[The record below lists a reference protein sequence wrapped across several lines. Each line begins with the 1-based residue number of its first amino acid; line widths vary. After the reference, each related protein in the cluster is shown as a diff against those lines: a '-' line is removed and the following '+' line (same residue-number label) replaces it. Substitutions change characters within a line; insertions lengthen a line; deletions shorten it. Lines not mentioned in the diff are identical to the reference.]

1 MKNTKIISSKKNL
14 QVKNISQLIKSS
26 KHRKK
31 QGQYV
36 VEGIKMV
43 EEAVDEGLV
52 FKVYASESFYK
63 KREDTNFFDHLDYEV
78 LTDSIFNSISDTMT
92 PQGLMGIVKKNEYEI
107 EQILTKDNAFLLIL
121 EDIRDP
127 GNLGTMIRAAEG
139 AGVTG
144 IIMNNFCVDLYNP
157 KTIRSSMG
165 SIFRM
170 PVCIAKDFHYIL
182 EKVKKSGITLY
193 GAHLKGKSYFDEKFN
208 KKTAFII
215 GNEANGLSKE
225 SSTMADRWIKI
236 PMEGKVESLNAAI
249 AATILMY
256 EKARQSR

>member
-1 MKNTKIISSKKNL
+1 
-14 QVKNISQLIKSS
+14 
-26 KHRKK
+26 
-31 QGQYV
+31 
-36 VEGIKMV
+36 MV

-144 IIMNNFCVDLYNP
+144 IIMNNFCVDLYN
-157 KTIRSSMG
+157 
-165 SIFRM
+165 
-170 PVCIAKDFHYIL
+170 
-182 EKVKKSGITLY
+182 
-193 GAHLKGKSYFDEKFN
+193 LKQFALAWVPFLGCQFVLQRI
-208 KKTAFII
+208 FII
-215 GNEANGLSKE
+215 
-225 SSTMADRWIKI
+225 
-236 PMEGKVESLNAAI
+236 
-249 AATILMY
+249 Y
-256 EKARQSR
+256 

>member
-1 MKNTKIISSKKNL
+1 
-14 QVKNISQLIKSS
+14 
-26 KHRKK
+26 
-31 QGQYV
+31 
-36 VEGIKMV
+36 
-43 EEAVDEGLV
+43 
-52 FKVYASESFYK
+52 
-63 KREDTNFFDHLDYEV
+63 
-78 LTDSIFNSISDTMT
+78 
-92 PQGLMGIVKKNEYEI
+92 
-107 EQILTKDNAFLLIL
+107 
-121 EDIRDP
+121 
-127 GNLGTMIRAAEG
+127 
-139 AGVTG
+139 
-144 IIMNNFCVDLYNP
+144 
-157 KTIRSSMG
+157 MG